1 MALASYVNLFT
12 GTCIGTEVFT
22 WISFMHLK
30 LDFHELL
37 LEILAMCVLQEFLVV
52 KGWRGACVTV

>member
-30 LDFHELL
+30 LDFL
-37 LEILAMCVLQEFLVV
+37 LEILAMCVLQEFLAV
-52 KGWRGACVTV
+52 KGWRVTCVTV

>member
-1 MALASYVNLFT
+1 MMWFMYRHF
-12 GTCIGTEVFT
+12 GIGTEVFT

-37 LEILAMCVLQEFLVV
+37 LEILAMCVLQEFLAV